1 MTVNLKIEIK
11 SIFKQFKKKHFL
23 VIGDI
28 MLDKYITGNVD
39 RISPEAPVPIVRITD
54 KFWRVGGAANVAKN
68 IISLGAKSTLIGVVG
83 DDISGQELI
92 STLGKSK
99 SINPKVIIDKKR
111 KTTVKCR
118 VLSQDQQLLRY
129 DEEDKINLPD
139 KILEKVKKEIKNIK
153 HAIDGIIIQ
162 DYGKGLISEN
172 LLCWIKQFSL
182 KKSIPIYIDPKKDL
196 YKSYSESRLFKP
208 NKNEFNHFASQDLD
222 FKSRVIEF
230 AKKNDFQILLV
241 TLGKKGMSLFFD
253 NQFINFPAKV
263 KRVHDVSGAGD
274 TVISVFALFDSVG
287 LSPKTSAL
295 FSNIAASLVCEEVG
309 VIPVRQSSLEKKI
322 KELL

>member
-1 MTVNLKIEIK
+1 M
-11 SIFKQFKKKHFL
+11 
-23 VIGDI
+23 
-28 MLDKYITGNVD
+28 
-39 RISPEAPVPIVRITD
+39 
-54 KFWRVGGAANVAKN
+54 
-68 IISLGAKSTLIGVVG
+68 
-83 DDISGQELI
+83 
-92 STLGKSK
+92 
-99 SINPKVIIDKKR
+99 
-111 KTTVKCR
+111 
-118 VLSQDQQLLRY
+118 
-129 DEEDKINLPD
+129 
-139 KILEKVKKEIKNIK
+139 
-153 HAIDGIIIQ
+153 
-162 DYGKGLISEN
+162 
-172 LLCWIKQFSL
+172 
-182 KKSIPIYIDPKKDL
+182 KKSIPIYVDPKKDL

-208 NKNEFNHFASQDLD
+208 NKNEFNHFTSEDLD

>member
-1 MTVNLKIEIK
+1 
-11 SIFKQFKKKHFL
+11 
-23 VIGDI
+23 
-28 MLDKYITGNVD
+28 
-39 RISPEAPVPIVRITD
+39 PIVRITD

-83 DDISGQELI
+83 NDTPGKELI

-99 SINPKVIIDKKR
+99 SINSRVIIDKKR

-129 DEEDKINLPD
+129 DEENKVNLSD
-139 KILEKVKKEIKNIK
+139 KILEKIKKEIKNIK
-153 HAIDGIIIQ
+153 HTIDGIIIQ

-172 LLCWIKQFSL
+172 LLHCIKQFSM
-182 KKSIPIYIDPKKDL
+182 KKSIPIYVDPKKDL
-196 YKSYSESRLFKP
+196 FKSYSESRLFKP
-208 NKNEFNHFASQDLD
+208 NKNEFNHFANEDLD
-222 FKSRVIEF
+222 FKSRVIDFCKE
-230 AKKNDFQILLV
+230 NDFQILLV

-274 TVISVFALFDSVG
+274 TVISVFALFDLVG
-287 LSPKTSAL
+287 LSPKISAL

-309 VIPVRQSSLEKKI
+309 VIPVRKSSL
-322 KELL
+322 